1 MLRIRFYSWKK
12 LGKIIRGGLTQN
24 KEQKRGDREQ
34 KDTIK
39 SIK

>member
-1 MLRIRFYSWKK
+1 MGETRKPIC
-12 LGKIIRGGLTQN
+12 GGLTQN
-24 KEQKRGDREQ
+24 KEQKGETKVREQ